1 MIVTVFRS
9 RPRTDLSADVVAE
22 VTRIGTRMV
31 ELAPTMPG
39 FVSYRDYA
47 SQDGESVTVVEFQ
60 TMEDVIRW
68 RNHPEHREAQEYGR
82 AQVFSEYRVQV
93 CEQARES
100 RFP

>member
-9 RPRTDLSADVVAE
+9 RPRHDLSADVIAE
-22 VTRIGTRMV
+22 LTRIGTRMA

-47 SQDGESVTVVEFQ
+47 ASDGESVTVVEFQ
-60 TMEDVIRW
+60 TMEDALRW

-82 AQVFSEYRVQV
+82 AKVFSEYRVQV
-93 CEQARES
+93 CEQVRES